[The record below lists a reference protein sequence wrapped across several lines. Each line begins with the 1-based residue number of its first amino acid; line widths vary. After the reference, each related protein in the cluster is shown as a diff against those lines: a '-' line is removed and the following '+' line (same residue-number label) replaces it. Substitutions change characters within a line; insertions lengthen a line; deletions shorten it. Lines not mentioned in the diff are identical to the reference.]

1 VSLFRTLLW
10 WLLLAALGALAWD
23 LLSADV
29 GDVLIRWHGRTLTTT
44 VAFFLVGWAL
54 LWFCL
59 WLLWALLRLPFT
71 AWQRLAHTQAR
82 NRLANGL
89 VALHEGRNARAG
101 SLLDRAAEDSSLA
114 TVARL
119 AARESALRRGDLL
132 TAAVQQAALTKTD
145 PLAAVLNTA
154 QTLLAQE
161 KPQLALEVL
170 QPWTEKKQ
178 LPPRG
183 LQMRGDALIGVGR
196 ASEALA
202 LLPALAGEQMHSA
215 EQLAS
220 LERGW
225 QSIALAQ
232 SVHANELQQ
241 RWNQLPV
248 QLREQEAVLLAY
260 ATRAG
265 ELGLEDEAANTLGN
279 AVEKQ
284 WNESM
289 VRQFGLLP
297 PAREDRR
304 LARAQGWL
312 GEHAT
317 SAALA
322 LCLGRLCRRAQLM
335 GKAEEMLHRAIAQGA
350 GAEAW
355 EELGN
360 LHTAKGDPENA
371 QACYLNALRG
381 LRGESA
387 RALEGRSLRDQIAD
401 EAVAEQRDE
410 HGLPRLR
417 P

>member
-1 VSLFRTLLW
+1 
-10 WLLLAALGALAWD
+10 
-23 LLSADV
+23 
-29 GDVLIRWHGRTLTTT
+29 
-44 VAFFLVGWAL
+44 
-54 LWFCL
+54 
-59 WLLWALLRLPFT
+59 
-71 AWQRLAHTQAR
+71 
-82 NRLANGL
+82 
-89 VALHEGRNARAG
+89 
-101 SLLDRAAEDSSLA
+101 
-114 TVARL
+114 
-119 AARESALRRGDLL
+119 
-132 TAAVQQAALTKTD
+132 
-145 PLAAVLNTA
+145 
-154 QTLLAQE
+154 
-161 KPQLALEVL
+161 
-170 QPWTEKKQ
+170 
-178 LPPRG
+178 
-183 LQMRGDALIGVGR
+183 
-196 ASEALA
+196 
-202 LLPALAGEQMHSA
+202 
-215 EQLAS
+215 
-220 LERGW
+220 
-225 QSIALAQ
+225 
-232 SVHANELQQ
+232 
-241 RWNQLPV
+241 
-248 QLREQEAVLLAY
+248 
-260 ATRAG
+260 
-265 ELGLEDEAANTLGN
+265 LEDEAANTLGN